1 MRVIFDIVRDGLSAI
16 NTASS
21 ALAKAQQQ
29 VASGRRINGASDDP
43 RGTQLA
49 IAERATMGA
58 IDAYTKTSDAAA
70 VRLASA
76 DSVLTAIGDK
86 LTSAMTTALS
96 AQGTQATD
104 ASRAASAQA
113 LRSLRDALVGDINTT
128 FNGNYLFSG
137 TNSTTQTYAQVGGV
151 WTYQGDTATA
161 QVEVESG
168 RTVSISF
175 NGQAIAQGG
184 DSTDVFTAL
193 DDLADAVAAGDSDG
207 ISTGLAALQR
217 AFDRAQRAQGLLGA
231 DEQSVDA
238 ATARLSTLRT
248 ASESRRS
255 KLEDANMAEA
265 ITRLTQADS
274 AYQAALGAVSTAER
288 QSLLDYL
295 R

>member
-1 MRVIFDIVRDGLSAI
+1 MRVIFDVIRDGLSAI

-21 ALAKAQQQ
+21 ALAKAQQE

-49 IAERATMGA
+49 IAERATMGT

-76 DSVLTAIGDK
+76 DSVLTAITDK
-86 LTSAMTTALS
+86 LTSAMTTALG
-96 AQGTQATD
+96 AQGSQAND
-104 ASRAASAQA
+104 AARASSAQA

-128 FNGNYLFSG
+128 FNGQYLFSG
-137 TNSTTQTYAQVGGV
+137 TNSTSAAYAQVGGT
-151 WTYQGDTATA
+151 WTYQGNTTTA
-161 QVEVESG
+161 QVEVDSG

-175 NGQAIAQGG
+175 NGQAIVQGS
-184 DSTDVFTAL
+184 DATDVFTAL
-193 DDLADAVAAGDSDG
+193 DDLANAVEAGDNDG

-238 ATARLSTLRT
+238 ATSRLSTLRV
-248 ASESRRS
+248 ASEARRS

-265 ITRLTQADS
+265 ITRLTQADN

>member
-1 MRVIFDIVRDGLSAI
+1 MRVLFDIIRDGLSAI
-16 NTASS
+16 NTANS

-76 DSVLTAIGDK
+76 DSVLTAMSDK
-86 LTSAMTTALS
+86 ITSAMTTALGAQGSQANAAARASS
-96 AQGTQATD
+96 AQT
-104 ASRAASAQA
+104 
-113 LRSLRDALVGDINTT
+113 LRSLRDALLGDVNTT

-137 TNSTTQTYAQVGGV
+137 TNATSQPYAQVGGA
-151 WTYQGDTATA
+151 WTYQGNDTTA

-175 NGQAIAQGG
+175 DGQAIVQGS
-184 DSTDVFTAL
+184 DSVDVFSAL
-193 DDLADAVAAGDSDG
+193 DALADAVEAGDNDG

>member
-43 RGTQLA
+43 RVTQLA

-137 TNSTTQTYAQVGGV
+137 TNASTPAYAQVGGV